1 MAINSLDLR
10 LVSKK
15 IRQNLSIDFYSEHQR
30 DSILSNSDSFTQ
42 KILACIIHRDNIKAI
57 DIQTLITPIDEILN
71 LSDEFIKNW
80 GREQQNIRNQIE
92 IERKRNR
99 LNELKKRTNDGIV
112 DLSDIIGL
120 FAVIDY
126 NCRKIILGKEITY
139 INLNNLPNLTTVA
152 FYSDVQAKKLINEA
166 NNITQTILKNVK
178 KTVKYRLSD
187 KQKMT
192 KVKIN
197 SPVSVD
203 DVNSISKKLLHI
215 YHPDKNQNSDIDIK
229 VFDQMASM
237 ILEYRTSNN
246 LVALC
251 DMEKNH
257 TKILNRFYEQRQS
270 KTPKSKLKDLQ

>member
-1 MAINSLDLR
+1 MLISDILLT
-10 LVSKK
+10 KK
-15 IRQNLSIDFYSEHQR
+15 QRKLARQLS
-30 DSILSNSDSFTQ
+30 
-42 KILACIIHRDNIKAI
+42 DNIKAI
-57 DIQTLITPIDEILN
+57 HGTLD
-71 LSDEFIKNW
+71 LSDQFIKNW
-80 GREQQNIRNQIE
+80 GIEQQNIRNQINFG
-92 IERKRNR
+92 RKINL
-99 LNELKKRTNDGIV
+99 LNELKKRTNDGIL

-126 NCRKIILGKEITY
+126 DCRKIILGEEITY
-139 INLNNLPNLTTVA
+139 INLKNLPNLTTVA

-270 KTPKSKLKDLQ
+270 KTPKSNY